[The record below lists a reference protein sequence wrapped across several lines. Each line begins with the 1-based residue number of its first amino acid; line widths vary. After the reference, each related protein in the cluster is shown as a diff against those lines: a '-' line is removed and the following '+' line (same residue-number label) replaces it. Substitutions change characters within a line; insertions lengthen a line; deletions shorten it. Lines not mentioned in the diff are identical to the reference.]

1 MKIKLLS
8 LFIFLTL
15 VSGNISAREFSS
27 LFEVIIDTQ
36 DYTNINNGLNKAF
49 DKLLIKLTGSRDSK
63 YRGIINQSRIN
74 KTEYVSSYTIEEKND
89 STYLKAVFNQKEVLE
104 LFDQNNFPILGFN
117 RPDIILLI
125 YVDDG
130 LSTPYYVTGE
140 SNQRNNLEIYN
151 VIQDILSRVSESRG
165 VFLDLPFLELQ
176 DLEKINQALIYDR
189 ADEFIANKFINTEVL
204 SFNLVR
210 SNLSQWTIFGDISSN
225 QPLSK
230 EELIKFLEE
239 RTHESVDQLLRLE
252 RDFNRSKLYN
262 IRVEGLNSFND
273 YLTFENEISKIFTI
287 QSFSIAAI
295 KNNQLDINARL
306 RFSLNELIREFNASN
321 FFKLVDD
328 DSEEFDFKI
337 KFDSL

>member
-27 LFEVIIDTQ
+27 LFEVVIDTQ

-89 STYLKAVFNQKEVLE
+89 STYLKTVFNQKEVLK
-104 LFDQNNFPILGFN
+104 LFDQNNFPMLGFN
-117 RPDIILLI
+117 RPNIILLI

-130 LSTPYYVTGE
+130 LSTPYYLTGE

>member
-27 LFEVIIDTQ
+27 LFEVVIDTQ

-130 LSTPYYVTGE
+130 LSTPYYLTGE

>member
-27 LFEVIIDTQ
+27 LFEVVIDTQ

-130 LSTPYYVTGE
+130 LSTPYYLTGE
-140 SNQRNNLEIYN
+140 SNQ
-151 VIQDILSRVSESRG
+151 
-165 VFLDLPFLELQ
+165 
-176 DLEKINQALIYDR
+176 KII
-189 ADEFIANKFINTEVL
+189 
-204 SFNLVR
+204 
-210 SNLSQWTIFGDISSN
+210 
-225 QPLSK
+225 
-230 EELIKFLEE
+230 
-239 RTHESVDQLLRLE
+239 
-252 RDFNRSKLYN
+252 
-262 IRVEGLNSFND
+262 
-273 YLTFENEISKIFTI
+273 
-287 QSFSIAAI
+287 
-295 KNNQLDINARL
+295 
-306 RFSLNELIREFNASN
+306 
-321 FFKLVDD
+321 
-328 DSEEFDFKI
+328 
-337 KFDSL
+337 